1 MYSPSISLFSLT
13 GALRIDVRGVFFFSF
28 LDYIIIVCVTLLS
41 PSGQFMVETI
51 TKLMSDRL
59 DFFHLTGKSVKKNLY
74 ICRVP
79 TVVCE

>member
-13 GALRIDVRGVFFFSF
+13 GALRIDVRGVFFFFSF

-59 DFFHLTGKSVKKNLY
+59 DFFHLTGKSVKKSLHL
-74 ICRVP
+74 
-79 TVVCE
+79 